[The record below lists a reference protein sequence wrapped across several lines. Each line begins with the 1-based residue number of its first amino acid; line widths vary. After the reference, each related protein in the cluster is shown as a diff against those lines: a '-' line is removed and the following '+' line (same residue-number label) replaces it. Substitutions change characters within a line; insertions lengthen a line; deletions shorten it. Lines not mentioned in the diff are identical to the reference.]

1 MTAPEPHL
9 VACTN
14 CGAMTPATAEACLR
28 CRMPL
33 TGAGGATAPSG
44 GAGRALVLFLGVGAA
59 FGVIATLI
67 AVHFVTAQA
76 PAQPSAVAVTS
87 AAAPS
92 GGLGL
97 TGKPRTTEA
106 ERLAAEPVPRPAAPA
121 TSASEAAAP
130 PATPSASAEDTAS
143 TSGTLPRETIRRII
157 QQNRNRF
164 RACYERGLAADPNLA
179 GRVKVRFV
187 IRTDGSVADVT
198 DAGSDLPNR
207 TVIACVLRAFESIRF
222 PSPEG
227 GSVTVIYPLAFT
239 SE

>member
-1 MTAPEPHL
+1 MTGPDPLL

-33 TGAGGATAPSG
+33 TSAEGATAPRRS
-44 GAGRALVLFLGVGAA
+44 AGRALALFLGLGAA
-59 FGVIATLI
+59 FGVIATLA
-67 AVHFVTAQA
+67 AVHFVTGRA
-76 PAQPSAVAVTS
+76 PSPRIEAAVAS
-87 AAAPS
+87 AAAPG

-97 TGKPRTTEA
+97 AGTPRTTEA
-106 ERLAAEPVPRPAAPA
+106 KRLAMEPVARPSAPA
-121 TSASEAAAP
+121 PTASEAAAP

-207 TVIACVLRAFESIRF
+207 TVVACVLRAFESIRF